1 MPPPTTSA
9 CARQWALV
17 SLILV
22 AALTLTGCSPGS
34 ASGPGLPLAT
44 GGTAPGATT
53 PVGDAE
59 ADILA
64 SPTAVAPESSAAPA
78 PAPPRLALV
87 PAASSTNRLAS
98 LQIAIEPLAPDFDR
112 PLYVTHAADGSGR
125 LFVAGKAGEIWI
137 VKDGQALATPF
148 LDISDRVGSGGS
160 EQGLLGLAFPPD
172 FGQRRFFFVNYTDQ
186 RGDTVVA
193 RFGLTQDPD
202 RADAAS
208 EFRILGLDQPAA
220 NHNGGMLAFGRD
232 GYLYAGLGDG
242 GGAGDT
248 YHNGQNPGSL
258 FAKIL
263 RLDVTSDPTQPY
275 RVPADNPW
283 VGKNWN
289 GQAMRPEAW
298 ADRAA

>member
-1 MPPPTTSA
+1 M
-9 CARQWALV
+9 
-17 SLILV
+17 
-22 AALTLTGCSPGS
+22 
-34 ASGPGLPLAT
+34 
-44 GGTAPGATT
+44 
-53 PVGDAE
+53 
-59 ADILA
+59 
-64 SPTAVAPESSAAPA
+64 
-78 PAPPRLALV
+78 
-87 PAASSTNRLAS
+87 
-98 LQIAIEPLAPDFDR
+98 
-112 PLYVTHAADGSGR
+112 GR
-125 LFVAGKAGEIWI
+125 RWP
-137 VKDGQALATPF
+137 TPF

-172 FGQRRFFFVNYTDQ
+172 FGRRRFFFVNYTDK

-193 RFGLTQDPD
+193 RFSLTQDPD

-232 GYLYAGLGDG
+232 GYLYAGMGDG

-298 ADRAA
+298 AIGLRNPWRFTFDRADRRPLDCRRGAEPVRRGGPGAG